1 MGNKPKKT
9 VVLLAETPE
18 THLLHLAQ
26 WLNEKEKRKEVS
38 ASEFVKQAHWWK
50 NKHKE
55 FNVVVMPFYRG
66 GGDEYSLESAIS
78 KINLIANESGGK
90 VTIGFMGHS
99 GGMMGGYPYDEKYKE
114 ERIQE
119 ELLRLKLR
127 SKDKEIADIIYS
139 QVQQEMNRI
148 GIKPDTRLTYRQKR
162 ELEES
167 HIASSREHQ
176 HAYMDLVGYKIVPST
191 VQNKHGFSDY
201 SFHSYSL
208 ELDSDPPFDPMY
220 RKAHVPAPPSWDYTL
235 PPGADILEKK
245 EPINLIA
252 SREMDMNE
260 ERKYTKGE
268 INSIKSYR
276 LLPNVLNPISNK
288 IDGIMIGSCSMG
300 MCSPNEMQD
309 LSNSLGVPVYAQS
322 GTSWGTG
329 AIETIG
335 DEPYEKFFV
344 VGKDDAGMKYIPFQS
359 TPVAMIRS
367 TDPQEKAN
375 FILNQ
380 WNTGTR
386 LGSSPRDVSDYKRE
400 NNALSIELGIKD
412 QSDIIFDMISE
423 QGASPLGF

>member
-1 MGNKPKKT
+1 
-9 VVLLAETPE
+9 
-18 THLLHLAQ
+18 
-26 WLNEKEKRKEVS
+26 
-38 ASEFVKQAHWWK
+38 
-50 NKHKE
+50 
-55 FNVVVMPFYRG
+55 
-66 GGDEYSLESAIS
+66 
-78 KINLIANESGGK
+78 
-90 VTIGFMGHS
+90 
-99 GGMMGGYPYDEKYKE
+99 
-114 ERIQE
+114 
-119 ELLRLKLR
+119 
-127 SKDKEIADIIYS
+127 
-139 QVQQEMNRI
+139 
-148 GIKPDTRLTYRQKR
+148 
-162 ELEES
+162 
-167 HIASSREHQ
+167 
-176 HAYMDLVGYKIVPST
+176 
-191 VQNKHGFSDY
+191 
-201 SFHSYSL
+201 
-208 ELDSDPPFDPMY
+208 
-220 RKAHVPAPPSWDYTL
+220 
-235 PPGADILEKK
+235 
-245 EPINLIA
+245 
-252 SREMDMNE
+252 
-260 ERKYTKGE
+260 
-268 INSIKSYR
+268 YR